1 MQNEEEYSQVNGQ
14 KKKDKKTSIEL
25 QNIIVHRKLK
35 IEQHKPHKNWGWI
48 QVFWNSTLI
57 TYM

>member
-35 IEQHKPHKNWGWI
+35 IEQHKPHKNWG
-48 QVFWNSTLI
+48 
-57 TYM
+57 